1 MVEIKEGM
9 RVKVNQNMNVQEEEL
24 LDYIGLTGVVVNVKS
39 KIISFPYLVKFSEE
53 WLMEQELSF
62 DRKEL
67 DVLGNSIKK
76 VK

>member
-9 RVKVNQNMNVQEEEL
+9 RVKVNQDMNVQEEEQ
-24 LDYIGLTGVVVNVKS
+24 LDYIGLTEVVIKVKNTRLP
-39 KIISFPYLVKFSEE
+39 FPYLVKFSEE

-67 DVLGNSIKK
+67 DIVNNNIRRI
-76 VK
+76 